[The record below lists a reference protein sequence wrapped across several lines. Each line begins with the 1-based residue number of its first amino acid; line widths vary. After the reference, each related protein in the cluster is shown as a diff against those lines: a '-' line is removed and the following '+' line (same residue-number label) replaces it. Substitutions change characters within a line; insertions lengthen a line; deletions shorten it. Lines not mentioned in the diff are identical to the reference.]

1 MTADE
6 HMECLPSPRK
16 KETLEQ
22 LLAVWQ
28 SSVQATHH
36 FLNGEDITELRPFVW
51 QALKEIPLLHTICE
65 AGGKRVGF
73 MGVQA
78 DRLEMLFLHPQV
90 CGRGL
95 GTHML
100 AFAVKELGVRRLDV
114 NEQNPAALKFYLSR
128 GFRVTARSPLD
139 SQGKP
144 WPILH
149 MELKQTI

>member
-1 MTADE
+1 
-6 HMECLPSPRK
+6 
-16 KETLEQ
+16 
-22 LLAVWQ
+22 
-28 SSVQATHH
+28 
-36 FLNGEDITELRPFVW
+36 
-51 QALKEIPLLHTICE
+51 
-65 AGGKRVGF
+65 

-144 WPILH
+144 WPNPPYGAEAKYLRRRRQAGFMSAQRANSSQKRTARISCPTRSL
-149 MELKQTI
+149 EPLARSEDSTS